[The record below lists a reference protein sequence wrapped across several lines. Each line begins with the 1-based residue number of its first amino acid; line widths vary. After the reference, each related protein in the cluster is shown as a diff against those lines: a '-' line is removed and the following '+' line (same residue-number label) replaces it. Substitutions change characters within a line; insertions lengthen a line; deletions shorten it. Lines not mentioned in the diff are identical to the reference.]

1 MSALSELLIILV
13 LLVINGLLAM
23 SEIAIV
29 SARKTRLKQLAE
41 AGHKRARIALRL
53 ADNPGNFLSTVQVG
67 ISLVGVLAGAFGGA
81 TLANRLTPYIERVPV
96 AFVFAYA
103 EEIAFGIV
111 VMFITYL
118 SLVVGEL
125 VPKQIALRN
134 AEKIAML
141 VARPMVNLARFT
153 HPLVHVL
160 SISSNAILRLVTK
173 GSVQEPIITEDEVKL
188 IIRQAAEAGVV
199 KSVEEDMIFGVLRLG
214 DLRVTDLMTPRPE
227 IVLLDE
233 VEAPEKNWQKVIEA
247 GHSYF
252 PVYNR
257 DPSTIVG
264 IVSVKALWAQVVAGR
279 TPTIKAAMKPPL
291 FVPETMTA
299 LKLLEKFKSS
309 KTHMALVLDEHG
321 GIEGLV
327 SINDV
332 LEGVVGEMP
341 TLGEVEEP
349 EVVRRD
355 DGSWLLDGGMSATDV
370 KELLKLKKL
379 PREDGSYTTVG
390 GLVMTRLGRIPR
402 TGESFKWRGYR
413 FEVVDMDRHRVD
425 KVLVTLMPKST
436 TPKKGAGGRA
446 DKKGEGGGAEKRDPG
461 EDA

>member
-1 MSALSELLIILV
+1 MSASSELLIILV
-13 LLVINGLLAM
+13 LLVVNGLLAM

-29 SARKTRLKQLAE
+29 SARKTRLRQLSE
-41 AGHKRARIALRL
+41 SGNKRARIALRL
-53 ADNPGNFLSTVQVG
+53 AENPGRFLSTVQVG
-67 ISLVGVLAGAFGGA
+67 ISLVGILAGAFGGA
-81 TLANRLTPYIERVPV
+81 TLAGRLAPEVARVPI
-96 AFVFAYA
+96 AFVSTYA
-103 EEIAFGIV
+103 EEIAFGAV

-141 VARPMVNLARFT
+141 VARPMVNLAKFT
-153 HPLVHVL
+153 HPLVQVL
-160 SISSNAILRLVTK
+160 SVSSNVVLRLLNK
-173 GSVQEPIITEDEVKL
+173 SSVQEPVITEDEVKL

-199 KSVEEDMIFGVLRLG
+199 KGVEEDMIFGVLRLG

-227 IVLLDE
+227 IILLDE
-233 VEAPEKNWQKVIEA
+233 SEAPEKNWQKVIEA
-247 GHSYF
+247 GHTYF
-252 PVYNR
+252 PVYNK
-257 DPSTIVG
+257 DPGTIIG

-279 TPTIKAAMKPPL
+279 TPTLKAGMKPPL

-299 LKLLEKFKSS
+299 LRLLEKFKSS

-327 SINDV
+327 SMNDV

-341 TLGEVEEP
+341 TLGEVDEP
-349 EVVRRD
+349 EVVQRD
-355 DGSWLLDGGMSATDV
+355 DGSWLLDGGMSAADV
-370 KELLKLKKL
+370 KVLLKLKKL

-425 KVLVTLMPKST
+425 KVLVTVVPKT
-436 TPKKGAGGRA
+436 APTPKTAKKEGA
-446 DKKGEGGGAEKRDPG
+446 DEG
-461 EDA
+461 